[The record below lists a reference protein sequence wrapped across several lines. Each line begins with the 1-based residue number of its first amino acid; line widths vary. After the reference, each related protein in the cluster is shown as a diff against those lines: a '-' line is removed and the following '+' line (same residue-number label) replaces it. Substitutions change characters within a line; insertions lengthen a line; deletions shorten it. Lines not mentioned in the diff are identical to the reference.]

1 MKVLFCFI
9 NEVAINLI
17 VILIEFWPFVLNF
30 IFQNNYNEK
39 FSEILKT
46 KDFFSRKELKDI
58 HSEKKDNAIEI
69 FNANKK
75 TIKTERTIEFSN
87 ALINILETSYNTFYN
102 ENEQKRET
110 IINEAIKKWS
120 MSYIQNMTERL
131 NQYCMESS
139 SFDDFSSQLKSNALK
154 QLKVIC
160 YKETELY
167 SNYFKKVCNKS
178 NALIKYINYL
188 MDIKYAYM
196 KYTVYDF
203 EIYSHFLLIIT

>member
-1 MKVLFCFI
+1 M
-9 NEVAINLI
+9 
-17 VILIEFWPFVLNF
+17 
-30 IFQNNYNEK
+30 
-39 FSEILKT
+39 KT

-75 TIKTERTIEFSN
+75 TIKTEKTTEFSN
-87 ALINILETSYNTFYN
+87 ALINSLETSYNTFYN

-110 IINEAIKKWS
+110 IIKEAIEKWS
-120 MSYIQNMTERL
+120 KSYIQNMTERL

-160 YKETELY
+160 YKESELY
-167 SNYFKKVCNKS
+167 SNYFKHVCNKY
-178 NALIKYINYL
+178 NL
-188 MDIKYAYM
+188 
-196 KYTVYDF
+196 
-203 EIYSHFLLIIT
+203 FLLIL